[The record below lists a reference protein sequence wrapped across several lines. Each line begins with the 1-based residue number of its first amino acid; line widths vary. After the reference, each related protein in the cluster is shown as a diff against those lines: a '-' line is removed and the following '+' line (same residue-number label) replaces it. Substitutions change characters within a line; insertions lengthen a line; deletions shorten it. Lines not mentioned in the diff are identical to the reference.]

1 MKLEMAQMLKLSD
14 RDFKI
19 TGANMPKD
27 LEEKVDK
34 NHEQIE
40 NFSREMETIKKESN
54 RNPTT
59 HTPRLAHRPPPVS
72 YKIRPF

>member
-1 MKLEMAQMLKLSD
+1 MAQMLKLSD

-59 HTPRLAHRPPPVS
+59 HTHNMKMRIPMMDFSKVA
-72 YKIRPF
+72 IG

>member
-40 NFSREMETIKKESN
+40 NFS
-54 RNPTT
+54 
-59 HTPRLAHRPPPVS
+59 
-72 YKIRPF
+72 KILG